1 MADIYMEKTTMEE
14 KIAKVCEQGKTMLA
28 GLGIFYLL
36 QMTQVLSFINVAV
49 PEEVQETMPKAA
61 IARVR

>member
-1 MADIYMEKTTMEE
+1 MEE